1 MPENYIGIMCGT
13 SLDSLDF
20 SLCCFEKV
28 KKLKTFK
35 SYRINQKL
43 KNKINLCKTKP
54 NNSSLFNETDK
65 EVTNFII
72 ICLQKFIIFS
82 KVNKIKAIG
91 YPGITLVHNPNKC
104 ISKTLGNPKII
115 AAKTNFKVIGDF
127 RLSDMKAGGQGAP
140 LAPYFHEYISLKEKP
155 FINILNLGGFANW
168 TYKSGNKL
176 MAYDTGP
183 ANYLID
189 LISNKYFNV
198 PYDRNGSLAKKGKTN
213 DNALVA
219 MLSDRFFDQATPKST
234 GFERFNFKWLTK
246 FKDKFKLTNKN
257 TLIAT
262 ISQLTI
268 ISISDAINSSHLDS
282 QYIFFAGGG
291 SRNTFIKKEILKRTG
306 LTETKSIP
314 GNFNYKNL
322 ESSAFAWLAMKRDQG
337 KSIPKAYLTGAR
349 CSRKL
354 GTIYR

>member
-1 MPENYIGIMCGT
+1 MPKNYIGIMCGT

-43 KNKINLCKTKP
+43 KDKINLCKTKP
-54 NNSSLFNETDK
+54 NNLSLFNDTDK
-65 EVTNFII
+65 DVTAFII
-72 ICLQKFIIFS
+72 RCLKKFIIFS
-82 KVNKIKAIG
+82 KVNKIQAIG
-91 YPGITLVHNPNKC
+91 YPGITIVHNPSKC
-104 ISKTLGNPKII
+104 ISKTLGNPKMIT
-115 AAKTNFKVIGDF
+115 AKTKFKVIGDF
-127 RLSDMKAGGQGAP
+127 RLTDMKAGGQGAP
-140 LAPYFHEYISLKEKP
+140 LAPYFHDYISLRERP

-168 TYKSGNKL
+168 TFKSGNKL
-176 MAYDTGP
+176 IAFDTGP

-189 LISNKYFNV
+189 LVSNKYFNV
-198 PYDRNGSLAKKGKTN
+198 PYDRNGLLAKKGKIN
-213 DNALVA
+213 DEALVA
-219 MLSDRFFDQATPKST
+219 MLSDKFFDQAIPKST
-234 GFERFNFKWLTK
+234 GFERFNLKWLTK

-262 ISQLTI
+262 VSQLTI
-268 ISISDAINSSHLDS
+268 VSISDAINSSHLDS
-282 QYIFFAGGG
+282 PYIFFSGGG
-291 SRNTFIKKEILKRTG
+291 SRNIFIKKEILKRTG
-306 LTETKSIP
+306 LTETKSLQ

-322 ESSAFAWLAMKRDQG
+322 ESSAFAWLAMKRDKG
-337 KSIPKAYLTGAR
+337 KLIPRAYLTGAI

>member
-28 KKLKTFK
+28 NKLKTFK
-35 SYRINQKL
+35 SYLINQKL
-43 KNKINLCKTKP
+43 RDKINLCKKNP

-72 ICLQKFIIFS
+72 SCLQKFIIFN
-82 KVNKIKAIG
+82 KLKKIKAIG
-91 YPGITLVHNPNKC
+91 YPGITLVHNPSKC
-104 ISKTLGNPKII
+104 ISKTLGDPKMI
-115 AAKTNFKVIGDF
+115 AAKTKSQVIGDF

-168 TYKSGNKL
+168 TFKSGNKL

-189 LISNKYFNV
+189 LISNRYFNV
-198 PYDRNGSLAKKGKTN
+198 PYDRNGLIAKKGKIN
-213 DNALVA
+213 DAALVA
-219 MLSDRFFDQATPKST
+219 MLSDRFFDQAIPKST

-246 FKDKFKLTNKN
+246 FKDKFK
-257 TLIAT
+257 
-262 ISQLTI
+262 
-268 ISISDAINSSHLDS
+268 
-282 QYIFFAGGG
+282 
-291 SRNTFIKKEILKRTG
+291 
-306 LTETKSIP
+306 
-314 GNFNYKNL
+314 
-322 ESSAFAWLAMKRDQG
+322 
-337 KSIPKAYLTGAR
+337 
-349 CSRKL
+349 
-354 GTIYR
+354 

>member
-35 SYRINQKL
+35 SYRIDQKL
-43 KNKINLCKTKP
+43 KDKINLCKTKP
-54 NNSSLFNETDK
+54 NNLSLFNETDK
-65 EVTNFII
+65 EVTQFII
-72 ICLQKFIIFS
+72 SCLQKFIISS

-91 YPGITLVHNPNKC
+91 YPGITLVHDPKKC
-104 ISKTLGNPKII
+104 VSKTLGDPKMI
-115 AAKTNFKVIGDF
+115 ATKTNFKVIGDF

-140 LAPYFHEYISLKEKP
+140 LAPYFHEFISLKQKP

-168 TYKSGNKL
+168 TFKSDNKL
-176 MAYDTGP
+176 IAYDTGP

-189 LISNKYFNV
+189 LISDKYFNV
-198 PYDRNGSLAKKGKTN
+198 PYDRNGSLAKKGKIN
-213 DNALVA
+213 DEALVA
-219 MLSDRFFDQATPKST
+219 MLSDKYFDQAIPKST

-246 FKDKFKLTNKN
+246 FKEKFKLTNKSVM
-257 TLIAT
+257 IAT
-262 ISQLTI
+262 VSQLTI

-306 LTETKSIP
+306 LIETKTIP
-314 GNFNYKNL
+314 GNFDYKNL

-337 KSIPKAYLTGAR
+337 KMIPKAYLTGAR
-349 CSRKL
+349 CSRRL

>member
-35 SYRINQKL
+35 SYRISQKL
-43 KNKINLCKTKP
+43 KDKINLCKTKP
-54 NNSSLFNETDK
+54 NNQSLFNETDE
-65 EVTNFII
+65 EVTDFII
-72 ICLQKFIIFS
+72 RSLHKFIIFS
-82 KVNKIKAIG
+82 KIKKIKAIG

-104 ISKTLGNPKII
+104 ISKTLGNLKMI
-115 AAKTNFKVIGDF
+115 AAKTDSKIIGDF
-127 RLSDMKAGGQGAP
+127 RLSDMKVGGQGAP
-140 LAPYFHEYISLKEKP
+140 LAPYFHEYISSKDKP

-198 PYDRNGSLAKKGKTN
+198 PYDSNGSLAKKGKIN
-213 DNALVA
+213 NEALVA
-219 MLSDRFFDQATPKST
+219 MLSDSFFDQAVPKST
-234 GFERFNFKWLTK
+234 GFERFNSRWLTK
-246 FKDKFKLTNKN
+246 FKNKFKLTNKSMM
-257 TLIAT
+257 IAT
-262 ISQLTI
+262 VSQLTI
-268 ISISDAINSSHLDS
+268 VSVSDAINSSHLDS
-282 QYIFFAGGG
+282 PFIFFAGGG

-306 LTETKSIP
+306 LIETKSIP
-314 GNFNYKNL
+314 GNFDYKNL

-337 KSIPKAYLTGAR
+337 KLIPKAYLTGAR
-349 CSRKL
+349 SSRKL
-354 GTIYR
+354 GTIFR